1 MIELTIE
8 GIPNPVRVDESFRTM
23 SEAERGSVVEE
34 IKAAW
39 SAQQGPRAAPAPS
52 SSEPTGFGLG
62 ALREGARNAARGLG
76 ATARVLGDATGSET
90 LRGVGQT
97 LDEAVPADPNYRP
110 STPEVVEGIR
120 NLEPGRVLRN
130 LPGAIAETLPGM
142 GVTAAAGAAGSA
154 VGGPVGG
161 FLAAGAAGGAQQFGQ
176 IAETRA
182 QNDGRETPNAT
193 DLAAAGGTAL
203 VSGALDAVGA
213 RGLGGAA
220 TGAARGVVPRVGQAA
235 GHAAREAGTEA
246 AQDVVEQAGGTAG
259 TDRGLTIDPAQA
271 AAAGTI
277 GGASRGAVSVPGA
290 AVRGT
295 VESAA
300 MAGAN
305 RAVGDISPR
314 EAASIERVNRALEQ
328 RRVDT
333 QAVSGRAVPLDEL
346 LNSTREEMQAD
357 VHTIMRQAQDAGWID
372 ADEYRGLRSVFE
384 TAVRHNKEL
393 ADGGVRPDGED
404 YRAGLA
410 RLDELRNAPP
420 VFRNTLNDLFRDL
433 NTLAAAARKK
443 NVSGPFERLGDFA
456 GRVATVGL
464 GSAAG
469 GLPGAIAGAAMSVAG
484 NPVPARV
491 GAFAGKQ
498 VDLLAGTRM
507 PVVVMARQKALKTL
521 QRSKAGDPGDSR
533 ALIAEVSRILTD
545 ERLAARA
552 ALGLKTDPDTMARL
566 AAEKASQ
573 RLNIQ
578 MADADQAA
586 QDIGARARARAR
598 LRVQDETIRDV
609 QNEQDSIQAQVAN
622 TEAVEQIAARRRART
637 EDRVGLAAARDV
649 AAEAARRVRAE
660 RRSTEVQEG
669 AQTGSAPGAPAE
681 PVAAPSEAPAGALP
695 APEPTVV
702 PDRAGPSKRGPMF
715 GWQRYVQRAVQ
726 SKGKTV
732 TRDEMRAAVRQMG
745 EQGDLLSDEVEAIL
759 TKDTDRLPP
768 RLLGGIIAA
777 VAERQ
782 GWSFEDT
789 PDVQF
794 TAPAPGQDGAR
805 DNPTIHS
812 PTRYASATESYR
824 RAVERASQR
833 AHDAGDFELVEL
845 VETFGVRTLSELPMN
860 VRKLRAEQLIAASP
874 DAVTKARRRAA
885 LNPLLREQ
893 DDE

>member
-8 GIPNPVRVDESFRTM
+8 GIPNPVRVDESFRSM

-39 SAQQGPRAAPAPS
+39 DAQQRTQAPPAPP

-76 ATARVLGDATGSET
+76 ATARVLGGATGSET
-90 LRGVGQT
+90 LRGVGQA
-97 LDEAVPADPNYRP
+97 LDEAIPADPNYRP

-142 GVTAAAGAAGSA
+142 GATAAAGAAGAA

-161 FLAAGAAGGAQQFGQ
+161 LLAAGASGAAQQFGQ

-182 QNDGRETPNAT
+182 QNDGRQTPDAT
-193 DLAAAGGTAL
+193 DLAAAGGTAIA
-203 VSGALDAVGA
+203 SGALDAIGM
-213 RGLGGAA
+213 RGLGGAT
-220 TGAARGVVPRVGQAA
+220 TGAARGVAPRIGQAA
-235 GHAAREAGTEA
+235 GHTAREAGTEA
-246 AQDVVEQAGGTAG
+246 AQDVIEQAGGTAG
-259 TDRGLTIDPAQA
+259 TERGLSIDPAQA
-271 AAAGTI
+271 AAAGVI
-277 GGASRGAVSVPGA
+277 GGSSRGAVSVPNA
-290 AVRGT
+290 AVRGA

-305 RAVGDISPR
+305 RSVGDISPR
-314 EAASIERVNRALEQ
+314 EAASIERVNRLLEQ
-328 RRVDT
+328 RLEDT
-333 QAVSGRAVPLDEL
+333 RAVSGREVPLDEL
-346 LNSTREEMQAD
+346 LNSTREELQAD

-393 ADGGVRPDGED
+393 ADGGARPDGED
-404 YRAGLA
+404 YRSGLA
-410 RLDELRNAPP
+410 RLDELRTAPP
-420 VFRNTLNDLFRDL
+420 VLRNTLNDLFRDL

-443 NVSGPFERLGDFA
+443 NVRGPFERLGDLA
-456 GRVATVGL
+456 GRAAAVGL

-469 GLPGAIAGAAMSVAG
+469 GPAGAIAGIAASVG
-484 NPVPARV
+484 SNPLAASVGRV
-491 GAFAGKQ
+491 VGRQ

-507 PVVVMARQKALKTL
+507 PVVVMARQKALRTL
-521 QRSKAGDPGDSR
+521 QKSQAGDPGDSR
-533 ALIAEVSRILTD
+533 SMIAEVSRILTD

-552 ALGLKTDPDTMARL
+552 ALGLKTDPETLARL
-566 AAEKASQ
+566 AAEQAAH
-573 RLNIQ
+573 RLDLQ
-578 MADADQAA
+578 MVSADQAA
-586 QDIGARARARAR
+586 RDIGARARARAR
-598 LRVQDETIRDV
+598 LRVQDETIRDIRA
-609 QNEQDSIQAQVAN
+609 EQDEIQAQAKN
-622 TEAVEQIAARRRART
+622 TEAVEQIATRRRQAA
-637 EDRVGLAAARDV
+637 EDRVALAAARDV
-649 AAEAARRVRAE
+649 AADAARRVRAT
-660 RRSTEVQEG
+660 RRAQAPTPDGDQVSLSPEG
-669 AQTGSAPGAPAE
+669 A
-681 PVAAPSEAPAGALP
+681 SERVG
-695 APEPTVV
+695 PT
-702 PDRAGPSKRGPMF
+702 RRGPMF
-715 GWQRYVQRAVQ
+715 GWMRYVQRAVQ
-726 SKGKTV
+726 SKGRNA
-732 TRDEMRAAVRQMG
+732 TRDEMRDAVRQMG
-745 EQGDLLSDEVEAIL
+745 EQGDLLSDEVDAIL

-768 RLLGGIIAA
+768 RLLGGIIATI
-777 VAERQ
+777 AERQ

-789 PDVQF
+789 PDVQL

-805 DNPTIHS
+805 DNPTIYS

-833 AHDAGDFELVEL
+833 AHEVGDYELVEL

-860 VRKLRAEQLIAASP
+860 VRKLRAEALIAASP